1 MDINAVLQSIVGSGP
16 LAVLLFY
23 WMTQERKE
31 RRELQARL
39 LATLSEQAKTSDA
52 IRRVLERG
60 KDG

>member
-1 MDINAVLQSIVGSGP
+1 VDINAVLQSIVGSGP

>member
-1 MDINAVLQSIVGSGP
+1 MNTVLESIIGSGP

-31 RRELQARL
+31 RRELQAKL
-39 LATLSEQAKTSDA
+39 LETLTEQAKTSDA
-52 IRRVLERG
+52 IRRALERG